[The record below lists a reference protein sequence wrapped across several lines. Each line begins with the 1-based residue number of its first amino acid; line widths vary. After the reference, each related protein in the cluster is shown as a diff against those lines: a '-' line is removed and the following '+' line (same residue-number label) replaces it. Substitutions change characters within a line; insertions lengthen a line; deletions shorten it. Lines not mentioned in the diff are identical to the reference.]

1 MTFVEETL
9 ITMAIYVVLASSFDL
24 IIGCGGMF
32 SIAHAA
38 FFALGAY
45 TVALLTVK
53 VDMPILLTW
62 VIGALA
68 CAILSMLLAA
78 IAVRVTSDYLI
89 IASFGFLSIVLA
101 FFTNSGS
108 LTGGFI
114 GISGV
119 PFPSFFGIEIQ
130 SYLSFVVA
138 YVLIAAVAVTLL
150 LYVSRS
156 PFGRSLKAI
165 RDNQLAAE
173 ALGKR
178 PTYSKVWV
186 FSIAGAFAGI
196 AGAMYASFI
205 SYVSP
210 DAFGNSINVLI
221 FAMVFVGGAGTIAG
235 AVIGAVVLTWIP
247 ALISLVPLPASTLGD
262 FEQAAYGLVLVLIV
276 MLMPG
281 GLVGGINRG
290 LASVRQGSWLARGK
304 DGTGGTG
311 PLASASG
318 PPSSA
323 VAGRGQQ

>member
-1 MTFVEETL
+1 MTFVEETF
-9 ITMAIYVVLASSFDL
+9 ITMAIYIVLASSFDL

-38 FFALGAY
+38 FFAEGAY
-45 TVALLTVK
+45 VVAILTTK
-53 VDMPILLTW
+53 LGLPILLTW
-62 VIGALA
+62 VIAA
-68 CAILSMLLAA
+68 VSCAILSMLLAA
-78 IAVRVTSDYLI
+78 MAVRVTSDYLI

-101 FFTNSGS
+101 FFTNSGN

-119 PFPSFFGIEIQ
+119 PFPSIFGIQIE
-130 SYLSFVVA
+130 SYVSFVIA
-138 YVLIAAVAVTLL
+138 YGLIAVVTIGLL
-150 LYVSRS
+150 LYISRS
-156 PFGRSLKAI
+156 PFGRSLRAI

-210 DAFGNSINVLI
+210 DAFSNTINVLI
-221 FAMVFVGGAGTIAG
+221 FAMVFVGGAGTIVG
-235 AVIGAVVLTWIP
+235 ALIGAIVLTWIP
-247 ALISLVPLPASTLGD
+247 ALISLVPLPAATLGD
-262 FEQAAYGLVLVLIV
+262 IEQAAYGVVLVLIV

-290 LASVRQGSWLARGK
+290 LTAARHGNRLTRGK
-304 DGTGGTG
+304 AENRS
-311 PLASASG
+311 LASASG
-318 PPSSA
+318 PPSGG
-323 VAGRGQQ
+323 VAEGGQL